1 MSAAADTAV
10 AAALPFPSLAWF
22 EALRE
27 LVNADP
33 AYRRLGTVDA
43 AMGIKAGEQV
53 FVITF
58 EAFECRAVRAGSEYD
73 LINVDF
79 FLEMSPDGWR
89 AMLENIKAHG
99 GAEAGQTLV
108 SLDLLHEISNN
119 ATGDQ
124 LRADLFFR
132 YNQSLQHFF
141 DLSANLDTEFAA

>member
-1 MSAAADTAV
+1 MADEAV
-10 AAALPFPSLAWF
+10 AFPSLAWF
-22 EALRE
+22 QALQV
-27 LVNADP
+27 LVNEDAG
-33 AYRRLGTVDA
+33 YRQFGTVDA
-43 AMGIKAGEQV
+43 DMGVKIADDV

-58 EAFECRAVRAGSEYD
+58 EAFECKSVRAGNEYD

-79 FLEMSPDGWR
+79 FIEMESDAWR
-89 AMLENIKAHG
+89 AMLENIKANN

-108 SLDLLHEISNN
+108 SLDMIHEISNN

-141 DLSANLDTEFAA
+141 DLSANLETTFAD

>member
-1 MSAAADTAV
+1 MADEAI
-10 AAALPFPSLAWF
+10 AFPSLAWF
-22 EALRE
+22 EALRG
-27 LVNADP
+27 LVNEDAG
-33 AYRRLGTVDA
+33 YRQFGTVDA
-43 AMGIKAGEQV
+43 DMGVKVGDDV

-58 EAFECRAVRAGSEYD
+58 EAFQCNAVRAGNEYD

-79 FLEMSPDGWR
+79 FIEMEPDAWQ
-89 AMLENIKAHG
+89 AMLENIKANG

-108 SLDLLHEISNN
+108 SLDMIHEISNN

-141 DLSANLDTEFAA
+141 DLSANLETTFAA